1 MILDCVILYSSVP
14 FLLKSVAI
22 APKRLKMFG
31 VLDESFLLKTSPF
44 LISSDYEDQQDVM
57 VEKARS
63 SFTLSFCN
71 IICRSH
77 RFNLI
82 YKLIS
87 IQCFQHLF
95 HVSSIWCCFVP
106 DFIFHFINKIQYPDM
121 FFNSKT
127 PEMFCQSFLPN
138 HNFHIFTA
146 WGGRLWSYDPWWP
159 STCWEPWHP
168 AT

>member
-1 MILDCVILYSSVP
+1 
-14 FLLKSVAI
+14 
-22 APKRLKMFG
+22 MFG
-31 VLDESFLLKTSPF
+31 VLDESLLLKTSPW

-71 IICRSH
+71 IICHSH

-87 IQCFQHLF
+87 IQSIYSMFPASQAIPCHILRFISSTKSNIQICFF
-95 HVSSIWCCFVP
+95 YP
-106 DFIFHFINKIQYPDM
+106 KI
-121 FFNSKT
+121 

-138 HNFHIFTA
+138 HNFHMFTA
-146 WGGRLWSYDPWWP
+146 WGGRLWSDDPWWP
-159 STCWEPWHP
+159 STC
-168 AT
+168 